1 MLKKLMK
8 HEWIASGRIV
18 APMLGLLLLS
28 AVGGNL
34 SVRKLLEMDVFG
46 LNMLGVILLMV
57 FVCMLVGSCI
67 LCFAVML
74 SRFYKNLFGDEGYL
88 MMTLPAT
95 VHEHIVSKLVV
106 SVVWYALTMAA
117 VVASMFILVYD
128 VGMVREIGEA
138 VCELFDEVMEAQ
150 IAGHAVLYAVE
161 LIALAVVACAAL
173 CLQFYAAMA
182 MGYSASSHKALLSV
196 VAYFLLQIVMQ
207 MVYALL
213 AHVADVTGVITSVTM
228 QMETMTVTTVPHVA
242 LIGATMFALVH
253 GVVYYA
259 ITVYFMKN
267 HLNLN

>member
-28 AVGGNL
+28 AVGGNF
-34 SVRKLLEMDVFG
+34 SVRNLLETDVSG

-57 FVCMLVGSCI
+57 FVCMLFGSCI

-74 SRFYKNLFGDEGYL
+74 RRFYKNLFGDEGYL

-117 VVASMFILVYD
+117 VAVSMFILVYD
-128 VGMVREIGEA
+128 VGLVREIGEA
-138 VCELFDEVMEAQ
+138 VRELCGGVMEAQ
-150 IAGHAVLYAVE
+150 IAGHAVLYVVE
-161 LIALAVVACAAL
+161 MIALAFVACAAL

-196 VAYFLLQIVMQ
+196 AAYFLLQFAMQ
-207 MVYALL
+207 MVYTLL
-213 AHVADVTGVITSVTM
+213 AHVADMTGVITSVTM
-228 QMETMTVTTVPHVA
+228 RMETMTVTTVPHVA
-242 LIGATMFALVH
+242 LIGAMMFALVH

-259 ITVYFMKN
+259 ITAYFMKN